1 MCGRETRRRS
11 NYIKRILT
19 IFLISRIVM
28 IRYKEIEFNFAPIFR
43 VFISG
48 SSGNGKTHF
57 AYDLLKSRIFCFNR
71 VYYFHPDFHE
81 TVPVDWKLGDTPI
94 LFQANLPT
102 KEEVLNMPENSVI
115 ILDDLYQDACES
127 KLVDYI
133 YRVLS
138 SKRKL
143 HIITMTQRYFAQGR
157 YSVNIRNS
165 SNYHVLMRNA
175 DATVN
180 PRAAA
185 KMGLKNDI
193 TKATEINKDKY
204 YPYIF
209 VDRTPQSRVTE
220 VQVYVDVFSKI
231 KEVVIRSMKYY
242 LLNELDFKASYSIK
256 DESVAVKNEN
266 KTSKI
271 HQSGKGVQEST
282 CSEKETESHTNQWA
296 KRKSLERQIKSVIYR
311 YQKRSKVRHY

>member
-81 TVPVDWKLGDTPI
+81 TIPVDWKLGDTPI

-115 ILDDLYQDACES
+115 ILDDLYQEACES

-143 HIITMTQRYFAQGR
+143 HVIIMTQRYFAQGR
-157 YSVNIRNS
+157 YSMNIRNS
-165 SNYHVLMRNA
+165 SNYHILMRNA

-193 TKATEINKDKY
+193 TKATEINKNKY

-209 VDRTPQSRVTE
+209 IDRTPQSRVTG

-231 KEVVIRSMKYY
+231 KQVVICSMKFY
-242 LLNELDFKASYSIK
+242 LLSEIDFNASYNIK
-256 DESVAVKNEN
+256 DESVAVKHEN
-266 KTSKI
+266 TSSKI
-271 HQSGKGVQEST
+271 HQSGKGYQEI
-282 CSEKETESHTNQWA
+282 CEEEVESKTSQWK
-296 KRKSLERQIKSVIYR
+296 KRRALERRIKSIVCK
-311 YQKRSKVRHY
+311 YQKRSKVNRLY